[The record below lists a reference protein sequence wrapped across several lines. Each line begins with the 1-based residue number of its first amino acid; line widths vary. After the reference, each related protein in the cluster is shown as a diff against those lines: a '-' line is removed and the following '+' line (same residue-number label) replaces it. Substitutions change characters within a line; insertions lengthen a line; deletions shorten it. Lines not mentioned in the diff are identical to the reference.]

1 MLIHRP
7 NLLILH
13 YAVAM
18 TVKKKKNNKGI
29 VLIKKANNLVESRYK
44 FDIWETRFF
53 LSVLSQIRRED
64 TDLQTY
70 RIWYKDVVKTFGLN
84 SNSSYELLREASK
97 ALLKKSVVIN
107 YEENGTKREKMVNLI
122 RSVDYMKEGQS
133 RAEHQEYIDVIVEQ
147 NLQPFLL
154 QLQKNFTAY
163 DLRNVIKLGV
173 YSVRLYELLKQ
184 YESIGSRTMKIEE
197 MKAMFQVEEQY
208 KLYADFYR
216 WVIIPAEK
224 EINEHTDLI
233 IQTIDKIKEGRR
245 VVALRFKF
253 RTKTEDELNRARSNP
268 FQNTLFDGMQEHDM
282 ENVTEEV
289 EEVDEV
295 VEPINEEQ
303 TIKDAIFLSFQ
314 AVVVGDFGVSPT
326 VFLSEL
332 GGCTEEQVSQAVRV
346 TERAKK
352 EGKVKNLS
360 GFFIEAL
367 RKGFTDPKEE
377 LAKKKVKEG
386 EQKAKVAIIQEQIE
400 AIQDEMAVAVNERIR
415 AITSNTPE
423 ATTNAIEAM
432 GANPAIRKY
441 MDNKEKEFG
450 RVLELEDFRTDK
462 RLREWVKSKIIEANQ
477 DEFKPIFASYETKI
491 NVLKEVLNR
500 PL

>member
-1 MLIHRP
+1 
-7 NLLILH
+7 
-13 YAVAM
+13 M

-122 RSVDYMKEGQS
+122 RSVDYMKEGQA

-233 IQTIDKIKEGRR
+233 VQAIDKVKEGRR

-253 RTKTEDELNRARSNP
+253 RAKTEDELSKARSNP
-268 FQNTLFDGMQEHDM
+268 FQNTLFDGLPEPDM
-282 ENVTEEV
+282 ENVVEEVQEV
-289 EEVDEV
+289 EEV
-295 VEPINEEQ
+295 VEPAHEEQ
-303 TIKDAIFLSFQ
+303 TAKDAIFLSFQ
-314 AVVVGDFGVSPT
+314 AVVVGEFGVSPT
-326 VFLSEL
+326 VFLTEL
-332 GGCTEEQVSQAVRV
+332 EGCTQEQVSQAVRV

-352 EGKVKNLS
+352 EGKVKSLS

-367 RKGFTDPKEE
+367 RNGFTDPKEE
-377 LAKKKVKEG
+377 LAKKKAKED
-386 EQKAKVAIIQEQIE
+386 ERKAKAMIIQEQIE
-400 AIQDEMAVAVNERIR
+400 AIQDEMAVAVNEGIR
-415 AITSNTPE
+415 AITSNAPE

-432 GANPAIRKY
+432 RANPAIRIY

-450 RVLELEDFRTDK
+450 RALELEDFRTDK

-477 DEFKPIFASYETKI
+477 DVFQPIFASYETKI
-491 NVLKEVLNR
+491 NVLKELLSR